1 MRYAVAVTSFD
12 GCEVA
17 LAPVVLLVVV
27 TLNVYFA
34 PDVRS
39 FTVSVVLLPTA
50 LG

>member
-1 MRYAVAVTSFD
+1 VISFD

-17 LAPVVLLVVV
+17 AAPVVLLVAV

-34 PDVRS
+34 PAVRRL
-39 FTVSVVLLPTA
+39 TVSVVLLPTA